1 MQPKCITYFRW
12 TECRCR
18 SVQVKKNLFSRSTSA
33 TSLILTSAWLPDW
46 EKSRQFGSL
55 SCFVQLSLPEGDAE
69 FWGDFRKCQC
79 RSVVVDWAFY
89 GGEGTTFRMRLATY
103 LRRLPATVV
112 FGRNHASA
120 STYSWGWRSVCDC
133 VPSPAL
139 TGTSGVA
146 GLVSLAG

>member
-69 FWGDFRKCQC
+69 FWGRLSKMSMQVRRCGLGFLM
-79 RSVVVDWAFY
+79 
-89 GGEGTTFRMRLATY
+89 GEGTTFRMRLATY

-112 FGRNHASA
+112 FGRQSRKCVDVQLGLAIGLRLRAVAS
-120 STYSWGWRSVCDC
+120 SDRDLGCGRI
-133 VPSPAL
+133 
-139 TGTSGVA
+139 G
-146 GLVSLAG
+146 

>member
-69 FWGDFRKCQC
+69 FWGRLSKMSMQVRRCGLGFLM
-79 RSVVVDWAFY
+79 
-89 GGEGTTFRMRLATY
+89 GEGTTFRMRLATY